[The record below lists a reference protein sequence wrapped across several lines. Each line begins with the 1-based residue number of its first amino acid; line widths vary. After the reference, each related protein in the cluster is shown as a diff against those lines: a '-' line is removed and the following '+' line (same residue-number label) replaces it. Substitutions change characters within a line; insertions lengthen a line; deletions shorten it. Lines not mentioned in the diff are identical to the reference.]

1 MDITAGGDVIVV
13 GGGLIGLSIAFE
25 LAQRG
30 ATVRLYDRAE
40 PGHGASWAGAGMLAP
55 YAEHIDDEDL
65 LALSRRSL
73 EGYPAFVQRIS
84 EASGVHVDVSLDG
97 VIEAAFDAQQLAAFE
112 TFARELR
119 TRGVPCELLD
129 RRASLIAEPALGKHV
144 TGALLVGGQGYVDN
158 RRLGRALLAAA
169 QARGVL
175 VHAPARDVVIECDQ
189 RRVRGVRSELGFA
202 GASVVINAA
211 GAWAANVPGLP
222 ESARPPVKPVKGQ
235 MLALAAPV
243 GFLRRATW
251 VPGAYLVPRSDGRL
265 LVGATVEDAGFDEHV
280 TASAIHALL
289 HAALAAAPA
298 LGAFTVTE
306 TWAGLRPGSPDGRP
320 FIGPTGIDGL
330 ILATG
335 HYRNGILLAPATA
348 EMVASFVESGD
359 AAPLQ
364 AFSPLRMAGSAGR
377 IIHA

>member
-1 MDITAGGDVIVV
+1 MDVTAGGDVIVV

-55 YAEHIDDEDL
+55 YAEHIDDEAML
-65 LALSRRSL
+65 EFCRTSL
-73 EGYPAFVQRIS
+73 ERYPAFVQRIG
-84 EASGVHVDVSLDG
+84 EAGGLHVDVSLDG
-97 VIEAAFDAQQLAAFE
+97 IIEAAFDAQQLAAFE

-119 TRGVPCELLD
+119 TRGVSCELLD

-144 TGALLVGGQGYVDN
+144 AGALLVAGQGYVDN
-158 RRLGRALLAAA
+158 RRLGRALLAAV
-169 QARGVL
+169 QARGVT
-175 VHAPARDVVIECDQ
+175 VHAPVRDVVIECDQ

-202 GASVVINAA
+202 AAAVVINAA

-222 ESARPPVKPVKGQ
+222 ETARPPVKPVKGQ
-235 MLALAAPV
+235 MLALAAPAR
-243 GFLRRATW
+243 FLRRATW
-251 VPGAYLVPRSDGRL
+251 VPGAYLVPRGDGRL
-265 LVGATVEDAGFDEHV
+265 LVGATVEDAGFDERV

-289 HAALAAAPA
+289 HAALAAAPS

-335 HYRNGILLAPATA
+335 HYRNGILLAPGTA
-348 EMVASFVESGD
+348 DMVASFVESGD
-359 AAPLQ
+359 AAPLH